1 MPTVQTSQIRQKL
14 RNGSR
19 NVKKKKSVGMV
30 KKVLIPDRVLSG
42 SNLVQREKNPRS
54 QTATSDRKSV
64 VHIIPALS
72 VTTVGVTDGSDG

>member
-1 MPTVQTSQIRQKL
+1 
-14 RNGSR
+14 
-19 NVKKKKSVGMV
+19 MV